1 MLRNKTAIEC
11 WNILKY
17 EIESII
23 VPLEKEGKRS
33 RKKHLS
39 TIAYNK
45 LCGGFIG
52 LPEKMKTTQRGT

>member
-1 MLRNKTAIEC
+1 MRNYLAKLDWKNMLMNKTAIEC

-23 VPLEKEGKRS
+23 DKFVPLKKQGNRS

-39 TIAYNK
+39 K
-45 LCGGFIG
+45 
-52 LPEKMKTTQRGT
+52 